1 MLNNMIINWWLE
13 LTTTNQAILIYLVVI
28 NLITFFYFGLDKL
41 LSQIQK
47 RRIRERTLW
56 TLALVGGSIGA
67 LLGINFFRHKTK
79 KMSFQAGLAIILA
92 VQVVLLLLVV

>member
-1 MLNNMIINWWLE
+1 MIINWWLE